1 MKKFVIIS
9 LPIFL
14 VGVIIY
20 SLISWALSERVLIP
34 ESSYE
39 KTINSINENW
49 GKPYDYWLGLLPEA
63 VPFTVETFDGLELRG
78 NYFALSDS
86 STCAII
92 FAHGWGS
99 TWPGMI
105 KYVPAFEN
113 CNCDY
118 VFYDHRVH
126 GESGGQY
133 ATGGIY
139 EANDLLAVTDWVN
152 AQKGFSDGQI
162 GWMGSSWGAATSI
175 MAGVDRRSVA
185 FIIAD
190 APFQD
195 WYSAVFER
203 GVREYGAGVK
213 LLSLGVIQA
222 VELRSGID
230 FQEASA
236 VEIINQVDEP
246 ILLLHSKADSAT
258 ASTQS
263 VNLAANMKQQNS
275 EFHHLDFGNDHVK
288 DVLNNTEEWRN
299 LVEGFLRKQ
308 APQVLKAIPEE

>member
-308 APQVLKAIPEE
+308 APQVLKAVPEE